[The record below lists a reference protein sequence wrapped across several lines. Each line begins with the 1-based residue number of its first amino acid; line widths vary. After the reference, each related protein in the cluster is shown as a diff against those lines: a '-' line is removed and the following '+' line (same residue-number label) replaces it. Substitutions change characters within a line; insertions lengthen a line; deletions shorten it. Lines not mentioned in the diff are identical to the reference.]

1 MGDWGFLAVRMGREA
16 AARDWSAHHS
26 LGRSPLVVPLSGV
39 GRGHSASGDLVH
51 LGWARSLLLS
61 LAHLTKL
68 VSFNWSQRPADLTP
82 CGELLGSRRAAR
94 SRHLFSG
101 YCCCCSF
108 ESVHSPL
115 PSGNSPCCFLPPP
128 RLLAFTPWAGLH
140 LGGARVSIGG
150 RYSRIETAAAI
161 GLLLR
166 SAKGGASAA
175 AGRRC
180 RRQGTRLSASCLSS
194 ASLTSGV
201 SYFRRPTGVV
211 LPYPH
216 GWRSSLF
223 PRTCRHSR
231 ARMRRMP

>member
-1 MGDWGFLAVRMGREA
+1 MLMGDWGFLAVRMRREA

-39 GRGHSASGDLVH
+39 GREHSARGDLVH

-115 PSGNSPCCFLPPP
+115 PSGKSPCCFLLRPA
-128 RLLAFTPWAGLH
+128 LLAVRPWAGLH
-140 LGGARVSIGG
+140 LGGAHGWIGG
-150 RYSRIETAAAI
+150 RCSRIETAAAI
-161 GLLLR
+161 GL
-166 SAKGGASAA
+166 
-175 AGRRC
+175 
-180 RRQGTRLSASCLSS
+180 
-194 ASLTSGV
+194 
-201 SYFRRPTGVV
+201 
-211 LPYPH
+211 
-216 GWRSSLF
+216 
-223 PRTCRHSR
+223 
-231 ARMRRMP
+231 

>member
-101 YCCCCSF
+101 YCCCSF

-115 PSGNSPCCFLPPP
+115 PSGNSPCCFLPP

-161 GLLLR
+161 GLLLK
-166 SAKGGASAA
+166 SAAGGAFA
-175 AGRRC
+175 AGRR
-180 RRQGTRLSASCLSS
+180 RRRGTRSSASCPSS
-194 ASLTSGV
+194 ASSTSGA
-201 SYFRRPTGVV
+201 SYFHRPTGVV
-211 LPYPH
+211 LPCPH
-216 GWRSSLF
+216 GRRSSLF